1 MTDARADALA
11 IFRAA
16 LAALEPTALAR
27 RAAETLPRGRETRL
41 IAVGK
46 AAVAMAR
53 GIADAVP
60 LAAALTVTK
69 DGHGE
74 PAFHA
79 GHPVPDE
86 RSEAAGR
93 AILAAAAAA
102 TDLLV
107 VALSGGASALAVAP
121 AWGPAAP
128 REPRRTGAV
137 AAAGAD
143 IFTLNTVRKHL
154 SALK

>member
-1 MTDARADALA
+1 SRSSSPTGMTDLRADGLA
-11 IFRAA
+11 IFRDA
-16 LAALEPTALAR
+16 LAALDPETLAR
-27 RAAETLPRGRETRL
+27 RAAEKLPRGRDTRL

-53 GIADAVP
+53 GIASVRP
-60 LAAALTVTK
+60 LAASLTVTK

-74 PAFHA
+74 PALHA

-86 RSEAAGR
+86 RSQAAGR
-93 AILAAAAAA
+93 AILDAAAAA

-107 VALSGGASALAVAP
+107 VAISGGASALAVAP
-121 AWGPAAP
+121 AWGLTLAEKIAA
-128 REPRRTGAV
+128 TGAV

-143 IFTLNTVRKHL
+143 IRT
-154 SALK
+154 